1 MSSGE
6 LLASSVQSWIEGDA
20 ILPAAPDDPQPRTG
34 EDPDCVWVAATAVDG
49 SLVDIGRPGIGTTT
63 SVGKVHD
70 GRSKLLVAGPAEHG
84 LLTLA

>member
-6 LLASSVQSWIEGDA
+6 LMASSVQGRIEGDA

-34 EDPDCVWVAATAVDG
+34 QDPDCVWVAAAATDG
-49 SLVDIGRPGIGTTT
+49 SLVDIGGPRIDTAT

-70 GRSKLLVAGPAEHG
+70 GCSKLLVAGPAEHG

>member
-1 MSSGE
+1 MSSRE
-6 LLASSVQSWIEGDA
+6 LLASSVQSWIEGNA
-20 ILPAAPDDPQPRTG
+20 VLPAAPDDPQPSTG
-34 EDPDCVWVAATAVDG
+34 QDPDGMRVAAAAGDG